1 MPTTQLLAVAQP
13 ARRQLGCFRKIAR
26 PTAVS
31 ALMATALQRPA
42 RVRPLSSLAL
52 TTLPPSNC
60 RRPGATP
67 AQAAIPR
74 RAPSLVLRCD
84 GRGPHLQRRREG
96 EEALRRGQ
104 EQLQE
109 EVHQGRSRLIDGMR
123 ASLPAVR
130 YRGPRL
136 VCRHAHGDIAWL
148 SAHSPHRA
156 DRASS
161 CTAYRLRAVSVS
173 PSAMQIPC
181 RHGTPSIP
189 HQMPD
194 IRLQVQPTVP
204 SNDLSVAGLGGGVHI
219 REARARMWHGALRES
234 VLR

>member
-1 MPTTQLLAVAQP
+1 MPRTQLLAVAQP

-26 PTAVS
+26 PSAVS

-74 RAPSLVLRCD
+74 GVPSLVLRCD

-136 VCRHAHGDIAWL
+136 VCRHAHSGIAWL

-156 DRASS
+156 DIASS
-161 CTAYRLRAVSVS
+161 RTAYRLRTVSVSHQAVSVS
-173 PSAMQIPC
+173 PSAIHIPC
-181 RHGTPSIP
+181 GHGTPSIP
-189 HQMPD
+189 HQIPD
-194 IRLQVQPTVP
+194 IRLQAQPTVP
-204 SNDLSVAGLGGGVHI
+204 FNDLSVAGLGGGSPYT
-219 REARARMWHGALRES
+219 RG
-234 VLR
+234 